1 MRKML
6 HLDGNYYYYYY
17 LEMNTLGF
25 SSFREKTADATSLT
39 RERERGERERE
50 RKCIAKFKIIFTKKV
65 SSFIIITAN

>member
-6 HLDGNYYYYYY
+6 HLDGKNYYYYYY

-39 RERERGERERE
+39 REREKEN
-50 RKCIAKFKIIFTKKV
+50 V
-65 SSFIIITAN
+65 